1 MKKILLRACLF
12 LACATI
18 NAQVTYTLDTLTNVD
33 SLIAPLNKESFTSGV
48 LYDRVVPIAN
58 LTSFNTATNNVS
70 SLPHFEQA
78 LYELYRAA
86 KKTKFNSVA
95 NARKAYVSLA
105 RKNKVDIGIINAQ
118 LHRLNFNAENNQLGA
133 LKLTNKTLT
142 PINDKALFLEK
153 DLLLIAPLKKLA
165 IGQEITYAFKEDL
178 FFEESSKKIVTLTA
192 QFDGQGSHTIIQNS
206 QFINK
211 EVAIGYATT
220 GPKTL
225 TFTATY
231 TNGSQT
237 TTKGSLYVSVASA
250 NAMRNPDE
258 GIEDGN
264 ITATLP
270 FTGYEPGD
278 LPILG
283 QLEYRIFYHGT
294 PNNYERILKKPI
306 VIIDGFDP
314 FDRRKIQDSDNL
326 DPDLSEE
333 EHISIEDLMTYKDNF
348 GDSESLIG
356 KLRALGYDV
365 VIVNHPIYEDVATGK
380 TIDGGADYIERNAM
394 AHIALYQYLN
404 QSIYNNGSNEQLTI
418 MGPSMGGQISRYA
431 LAYMEEHN
439 LEHNTKLWVSIDSP
453 HLGANI
459 PMGAQS
465 NIYFL
470 GYVYGDQ
477 IAKDQYDFLL
487 NSPAGKQQLLLQFS
501 NANTNLPPYFQQYH
515 SNLEANLP
523 SFKGFP
529 QLPRKVAISN
539 GSLNKGINSPAQ
551 KVLDIRGFKDFLGMS
566 VKGFQNE
573 QWFLK
578 NTGQQKKIFYG
589 MFKELDSG
597 WIYASLTTTEMT
609 TRFTNP
615 LVYGALDAVQ
625 GGMADSHGDIKIE
638 IEKNLEKLINNGDL
652 DRMSLRTYIPNHSF
666 VPTVSALA
674 FKNPNFNWRNNID
687 RDLTCTNEIPFDTY
701 YAPIDNEVHVSFTQE
716 SVNWLFQEL
725 AGNHQP
731 ASVRKEFTHSSLSG
745 DIAVC
750 DNKTNTYTLD
760 IPDSCSGY
768 TVIWSTSDNIE
779 IYASTNNSV
788 NVRLLRDA
796 TSPIGFVSA
805 YIKEI
810 DQWLTNIVWVGIPSP
825 DFLRIQKLGSYGFYS
840 NQWTK
845 LKVVHPIP
853 ASEFMAE
860 DPGYGLS
867 YQWLVPN
874 SQVRTFTDTS
884 TIDVNPNSSG
894 QLNVGVKMQ
903 NPCGCTEYQYQLFDV
918 QRPEGAGSNGGGI
931 LTPVGQ
937 N

>member
-1 MKKILLRACLF
+1 MNC
-12 LACATI
+12 T
-18 NAQVTYTLDTLTNVD
+18 
-33 SLIAPLNKESFTSGV
+33 AP
-48 LYDRVVPIAN
+48 
-58 LTSFNTATNNVS
+58 
-70 SLPHFEQA
+70 Q
-78 LYELYRAA
+78 

-118 LHRLNFNAENNQLGA
+118 LHRLNYNAENNQLGA

-142 PINDKALFLEK
+142 PINDKTLFLEK

-192 QFDGQGSHTIIQNS
+192 QLDGQGSHTIIQNS

-211 EVAIGYATT
+211 EVAIRYATT

-314 FDRRKIQDSDNL
+314 FDRRKIQEIDYPNDGETH
-326 DPDLSEE
+326 PDAVET
-333 EHISIEDLMTYKDNF
+333 LMSYKDRYNKT
-348 GDSESLIG
+348 EYLIP
-356 KLRALGYDV
+356 KLRELGYDV

-404 QSIYNNGSNEQLTI
+404 SSIYNNGSNEQLTI

-439 LEHNTKLWVSIDSP
+439 IEHNTKLWVSIDSP

-470 GYVYGDQ
+470 GYIHGEQ
-477 IAKDQYDFLL
+477 AAKDIYDFLL

-501 NANTNLPPYFQQYH
+501 NGANTNLPPYFQQYH
-515 SNLEANLP
+515 TNLEANLP

-529 QLPRKVAISN
+529 QLPRKIAISN

-551 KVLDIRGFKDFLGMS
+551 KVLDIRGFKDFLGIS

-573 QWFLK
+573 QWFIK
-578 NTGQQKKIFYG
+578 NTGQRKKIFFG
-589 MFKELDSG
+589 EVDKVFSG
-597 WIYASLTTTEMT
+597 YSMT
-609 TRFTNP
+609 HRFTNP

-652 DRMSLRTYIPNHSF
+652 DRMSLRTYVPNHAF
-666 VPTVSALA
+666 VPTVSSLA
-674 FKNPNFNWRNNID
+674 FKDPNFNWRNNID

-701 YAPIDNEVHVSFTQE
+701 YAPIDNENHVSFTQE

-750 DNKTNTYTLD
+750 DNKRNTYTLD

-768 TVIWSTSDNIE
+768 TITWSTSDNME

-788 NVRLLRDA
+788 NVRRLRDA

-853 ASEFMAE
+853 ASEFTAE
-860 DPGYGLS
+860 DPSNGLS
-867 YQWLVPN
+867 YQWSVPN
-874 SQVRTFTDTS
+874 SQVRNFTDTS
-884 TIDVNPNSSG
+884 TIDVNPNYSG

-903 NPCGCTEYQYQLFDV
+903 NPCGCTDFHYQLFDV
-918 QRPEGAGSNGGGI
+918 QRPGGSGSGGGGI
-931 LTPVGQ
+931 LTPFGG